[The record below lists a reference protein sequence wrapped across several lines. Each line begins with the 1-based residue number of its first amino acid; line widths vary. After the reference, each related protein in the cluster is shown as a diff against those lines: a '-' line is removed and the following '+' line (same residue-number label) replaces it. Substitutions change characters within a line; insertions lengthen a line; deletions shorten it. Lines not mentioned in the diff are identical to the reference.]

1 MKPHCIPGCWPVKEL
16 VTQVCLAL
24 CDHIDCSPPVSSVH
38 GILQV
43 RILEWVATPF
53 SRRPS
58 WPRDWTSVSHNAGR
72 FFTISAR
79 TSSKSSI
86 LELGLLNQM
95 LLISSK
101 YFFIQENRTIS
112 LWKKKKESGE
122 KEEREDGRERQ
133 NLSLG
138 SSYSRGWD
146 NGLWGR
152 RLIESVG
159 SGGRIEGRRSKTS
172 SSSLPARLPF
182 PVD

>member
-1 MKPHCIPGCWPVKEL
+1 MPGCWPVKEL

-112 LWKKKKESGE
+112 LWKKKKRIRREGRKGRWKGNTKSQPGFLLQQRLRQWFMGE
-122 KEEREDGRERQ
+122 TFNWKC
-133 NLSLG
+133 
-138 SSYSRGWD
+138 
-146 NGLWGR
+146 GLWRENWG
-152 RLIESVG
+152 
-159 SGGRIEGRRSKTS
+159 KKK
-172 SSSLPARLPF
+172 
-182 PVD
+182 

>member
-1 MKPHCIPGCWPVKEL
+1 MPGCWPVKEL
-16 VTQVCLAL
+16 VTQLCLTL
-24 CDHIDCSPPVSSVH
+24 CDRIDCSPPVSSVH

-43 RILEWVATPF
+43 RILEWVAMLF

-58 WPRDWTSVSHNAGR
+58 WPRDWTRVSHNAGR

-112 LWKKKKESGE
+112 LWKKKK
-122 KEEREDGRERQ
+122 KRIRREGRK
-133 NLSLG
+133 
-138 SSYSRGWD
+138 RGWK
-146 NGLWGR
+146 GKTKISAWVP
-152 RLIESVG
+152 LIAEAETTVY
-159 SGGRIEGRRSKTS
+159 GGD
-172 SSSLPARLPF
+172 
-182 PVD
+182 V